1 MMDTYSVIANGIISK
16 AKVDAALIRDAGFK
30 QFPVVRQLKDPTIID
45 KIEESRMNSEEFRS
59 LVIKLIDDN
68 KSTANT
74 VQLFTLVLGF
84 LYIAGSNTRWI
95 IDISKEKLIEIM
107 NSAKPNDKPKPET
120 EKPNDK
126 PKPETEKPDYDPAHK
141 IFFSAIDEIDDIS
154 EKALENKKKMC
165 NKVLNK
171 IRPRIVDVFNNA
183 SEETKNVAVM
193 EYNVFYKHFYACLI
207 DAVQIS
213 TSATYNMLMQLFT
226 RAVRAMSAPD
236 PFPELKGMKEELEA
250 IRNASNE
257 EYLPGT
263 IISNLMAETA
273 KKLFAADKDQKLISE
288 LVEEISYIARYIVD
302 KYPATRPAEFCKL
315 LQVFINQLQLTA
327 ADKPSII
334 RQQLSDT
341 IKYCID
347 NGIELGIARLNEL
360 CEYWLNKGST
370 TTATVSNTVNGARAQ
385 SQNQRIPLTNPL
397 PVIGG
402 RQEQQSVQTQVP
414 SQSQQSVQ
422 GQTQVPS
429 QSQSVQAQGQQS
441 VNPTARVYNP
451 REGAT
456 AEDKLKELQGKIS
469 FIGGR
474 DLNDDLLN
482 AMINVFIESG
492 RIKRDL
498 KNKGAKNNVLMKEVP
513 LDRYQIPDD
522 IRNWC
527 DMVLEVESDTEND
540 PVVIFYQVVPAWNAK
555 AKALTNRKV
564 IVKAS
569 ELPKKKSD
577 TKPNSNKKSETEK
590 PNSNKPSNDNKKTN
604 NKPETEEV
612 KTDKKTETKNGNE
625 VKTDNKPE
633 QATEKVA

>member
-1 MMDTYSVIANGIISK
+1 MIS
-16 AKVDAALIRDAGFK
+16 
-30 QFPVVRQLKDPTIID
+30 PND
-45 KIEESRMNSEEFRS
+45 KPKPETE
-59 LVIKLIDDN
+59 
-68 KSTANT
+68 
-74 VQLFTLVLGF
+74 
-84 LYIAGSNTRWI
+84 
-95 IDISKEKLIEIM
+95 
-107 NSAKPNDKPKPET
+107 KPNDKPKPET

>member
-1 MMDTYSVIANGIISK
+1 MDTYSVIANGIISK

-107 NSAKPNDKPKPET
+107 NSAKPNNDDNKPKP
-120 EKPNDK
+120 NDN

-154 EKALENKKKMC
+154 EKALEKYNKKKMC

-213 TSATYNMLMQLFT
+213 TSATYNILVQLFT
-226 RAVRAMSAPD
+226 RAVRAMSASD
-236 PFPELKGMKEELEA
+236 PFPELKGMREDLEA

-257 EYLPGT
+257 EYLPST
-263 IISNLMAETA
+263 IISDLMAETA
-273 KKLFAADKDQKLISE
+273 KKLFAADKDQKLIFD
-288 LVEEISYIARYIVD
+288 LVEEIGFTASYVVD
-302 KYPATRPAEFCKL
+302 KYSDTRSAEFCRL

-327 ADKPSII
+327 VDNPSII
-334 RQQLSDT
+334 RQQLSD
-341 IKYCID
+341 IVKYYID
-347 NGIELGIARLNEL
+347 NGVELGIARLNEL

-577 TKPNSNKKSETEK
+577 TKPNSNKKSET
-590 PNSNKPSNDNKKTN
+590 NKGNEVKTD

-612 KTDKKTETKNGNE
+612 KTDKKIETNKGNE